1 MSPSTLIQPLERRSQ
16 EIIHG
21 APAMAEWL
29 LALGPV
35 VHHLDYGGRVAAIGC
50 ADPAGVALL
59 AAAHPLAALDAVDG
73 DRAAV
78 AATEEALRRTGASAR
93 CALEVGGTDVLPAA
107 SYDLVCFLHGLGD
120 EPDPVAAVCRALRL
134 VRPTGTLVVVEHSR
148 SDAFADGPVVVGGW
162 LLDGGAARVRLVAAT
177 AHGFVLDART
187 TS

>member
-16 EIIHG
+16 AITHDG
-21 APAMAEWL
+21 PAMAEWL

-35 VHHLDYGGRVAAIGC
+35 VHRLDYGGRVAALGC

-78 AATEEALRRTGASAR
+78 AAADDALRRTGASAR

-107 SYDLVCFLHGLGD
+107 SYDLVCFLHGLVD
-120 EPDPVAAVCRALRL
+120 EPDPVGAVRGALRL
-134 VRPTGTLVVVEHSR
+134 VRPTGALVVVEHSR
-148 SDAFADGPVVVGGW
+148 SDAFVDGPVVIGGW

-177 AHGFVLDART
+177 AHGFVLDARPT
-187 TS
+187 N